1 MTEQEQIEEMVAD
14 IKKALDGNIDLVER
28 KYVSFEAE
36 FKYHGMGINFNAVG
50 FAEALYNAG
59 YRKVGEK
66 FCLKHSEKDY
76 YLTEEDAKGEKACED
91 CREQVRKETAKE
103 IYKLL
108 LGTEHIKELEQKEH
122 CEWWVS
128 RWRIEDLN
136 RVFKAYGVEIE
147 E

>member
-1 MTEQEQIEEMVAD
+1 MKERLTKRSI
-14 IKKALDGNIDLVER
+14 DGSVEYENGE
-28 KYVSFEAE
+28 YVIRL
-36 FKYHGMGINFNAVG
+36 YHGNEHCYSEEQKAILKL
-50 FAEALYNAG
+50 AEYEDLEEQG
-59 YRKVGEK
+59 LIGEK

-91 CREQVRKETAKE
+91 CREQVRKETAEE
-103 IYKLL
+103 IYRML

-136 RVFKAYGVEIE
+136 RVFKEFGVEIE